1 MRPKTSM
8 VRLGARAQT
17 IPPTANP
24 ASPTENTALTPKK
37 SEILP
42 YSGTPTA
49 YASEYPVTTHPTSAA
64 EAPNCALMRGMRTLI
79 IVAVSTDTKTAD
91 TATARNSRVDAGLS
105 YRTASLPAL
114 TAPP

>member
-1 MRPKTSM
+1 
-8 VRLGARAQT
+8 
-17 IPPTANP
+17 
-24 ASPTENTALTPKK
+24 
-37 SEILP
+37 
-42 YSGTPTA
+42 
-49 YASEYPVTTHPTSAA
+49 
-64 EAPNCALMRGMRTLI
+64 MRGMRTLI